1 MIKARLKAKIGKY
14 RCRASFT
21 IVGLTKS
28 AVEDMNKILAREEGK
43 K

>member
-1 MIKARLKAKIGKY
+1 MDGKRYVKVGKY
-14 RCRASFT
+14 RCRVKFT